1 MIEVEVLGAG
11 IAAQVPLPPEVRRLC
26 TLTASRMGVEQAHVA
41 VEFVDAARI
50 AELNGEY
57 RGKPVPTDVLS
68 FPIDGEEL
76 LADAAR
82 IHADDPKAASAQL
95 VPHELGDIVI
105 CPEHTVDVSE
115 AIVHGML
122 HLLGMDHER
131 DDGEMLALQHE
142 LLAGADA

>member
-1 MIEVEVLGAG
+1 MIEVEVFGAG
-11 IAAQVPLPPEVRRLC
+11 VVAQLPLPQEVRRLC
-26 TLTASRMGVEQAHVA
+26 TMTASRMGVEQAHVA

-68 FPIDGEEL
+68 FPIDGAEL
-76 LADAAR
+76 LADAGR
-82 IHADDPKAASAQL
+82 ADALNRASVQP
-95 VPHELGDIVI
+95 VSHELGDIVI
-105 CPEHTVDVSE
+105 CPEYTVDVSE

-131 DDGEMLALQHE
+131 DDGEMLALQRE